1 MLLEVL
7 NYFLGDNSAFYV
19 HVLNLFVLITLIV
32 LFISAEKPEKS
43 GQKLMTI
50 SGY

>member
-19 HVLNLFVLITLIV
+19 HVLLYYLFLP
-32 LFISAEKPEKS
+32 EKPEKS